1 MARAPIVPPRTTCAV
16 ILAEIAGI
24 GIKVCTP
31 IGVIVPTIILESP
44 AVDSAIASAL
54 IAQVPKEGAPP
65 VVGPGP
71 RCIDVYFGIGV
82 SVWETAVYNCM
93 AGDIGAFGKHVV
105 FTLKEGLGEEGRF
118 SG

>member
-1 MARAPIVPPRTTCAV
+1 M
-16 ILAEIAGI
+16 
-24 GIKVCTP
+24 P

-44 AVDSAIASAL
+44 AVDSTIASTL

-71 RCIDVYFGIGV
+71 GCTDVYFGIAV
-82 SVWETAVYNCM
+82 PVWETAVYNCA

-105 FTLKEGLGEEGRF
+105 SALK
-118 SG
+118 